1 MRYPIAD
8 DEPASRLDEID
19 EVLVWELTRNS
30 RISNAAVAEA
40 AGIAP
45 STCHHRVKALQDAG
59 VLQSYHAE
67 IDLDSVGLPLQAI
80 ISIRLHTRA
89 RDRVREYA
97 RKAILLPQVLNLFYI
112 GGPVDFLIHV
122 ACTSSSQLRD
132 VVAAKLSSDP
142 IVASTDTSIVFDH
155 MAGVQY
161 MDHVTGFRDVRK
173 PIDDSPLWPPADPR
187 VSRRDH

>member
-1 MRYPIAD
+1 MRNPLAE

-19 EVLVWELTRNS
+19 EILVWELTRNS
-30 RISNAAVAEA
+30 RISNAALAEA

-59 VLQSYHAE
+59 VLQSYHAQ
-67 IDLDSVGLPLQAI
+67 IDLGAVGLPLQAI
-80 ISIRLHTRA
+80 ISIRLHAQA

-97 RKAILLPQVLNLFYI
+97 HKAILLPQVINLFYI
-112 GGPVDFLIHV
+112 GGQGDFLVHV
-122 ACTSSSQLRD
+122 ACTSSEQLRD
-132 VVAAKLSSDP
+132 VVAAKLSADP
-142 IVASTDTSIVFDH
+142 IVASTHTSIVFDH

-161 MDHVTGFRDVRK
+161 MDHVTGFRDVRRA
-173 PIDDSPLWPPADPR
+173 IDETPLWPPADSR